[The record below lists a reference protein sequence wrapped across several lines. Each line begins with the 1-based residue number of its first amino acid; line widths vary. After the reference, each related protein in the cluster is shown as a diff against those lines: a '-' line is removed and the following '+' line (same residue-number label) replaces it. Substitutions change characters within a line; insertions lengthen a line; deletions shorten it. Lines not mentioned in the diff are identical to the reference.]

1 LIKDEEQIVWCFDRD
16 KEKMEL
22 KEIKKKGNLEE

>member
-16 KEKMEL
+16 KEKEEL
-22 KEIKKKGNLEE
+22 KLIEEKGNLNE